1 MRWRRRLGLLIVLTA
16 LANSGYWGW
25 CQYRISEYVLV
36 REESW
41 PRAWP
46 YPDGWLDRWHS
57 RQYARV
63 RAQGLIPF
71 HGEWDTLRAWMLLGH
86 LTSVMVGGLGVVLL
100 RFKPRQPPSRSPAP
114 GPDPAG
120 TR

>member
-1 MRWRRRLGLLIVLTA
+1 MRWRRRLGLLLVVA
-16 LANSGYWGW
+16 GLANSGYWGW
-25 CQYRISEYVLV
+25 CQYRISKEVLFHD
-36 REESW
+36 ESW

-57 RQYARV
+57 REYARV

-86 LTSVMVGGLGVVLL
+86 LASAMVGGVGVVLL
-100 RFKPRQPPSRSPAP
+100 RVKPRPTPNQALQQT
-114 GPDPAG
+114 AG
-120 TR
+120 HKLFI